1 MAPSQTKKSFEE
13 LNKPL
18 DFAVNQDHVA
28 KELTEF
34 RESLIERFGS
44 SKVPTPAIKDVYK
57 QCAGG
62 QMSSE

>member
-1 MAPSQTKKSFEE
+1 MAPSQGKTFEE

-18 DFAVNQDHVA
+18 DFTVNKEHVA
-28 KELTEF
+28 NSLTEF

-62 QMSSE
+62 